1 MRICIAGGG
10 ALGHVIAGYIAGR
23 KGVDVSILTRHPQ
36 DWEQSLNVFTPEGE
50 TILAHLDCVTSD
62 PNEACKDADIVLI
75 CLPGFAIEEELK
87 LIAPY
92 LNRRTWIGSVV
103 SSSGFFFDALRIL
116 DSKQPLFGFQR
127 VPFISRVKEYGHSA
141 MMLGKRSSL
150 NIAVE
155 QYDNKEEIRSTIE
168 QLFYGPVNLLGSHYE
183 VSLTNSNPLLHTSR
197 LYTMW
202 KDYNEGIVYDLQ
214 PQFYYD
220 WTDETSQLL
229 IAMDEEFQRLCK
241 CLPIRKGAIPPLLEY
256 YESTDVASMTRK
268 ITSIPAFAG
277 LLAPMIEVDG
287 GYIPNFGSRYFTED
301 FPYGLKIIHDLAH
314 ENGVEVPMID
324 KVYEWGMSKI

>member
-10 ALGHVIAGYIAGR
+10 ALGHVIAGYIAGE
-23 KGVDVSILTRHPQ
+23 KKAEVNVLTRKS
-36 DWEQSLNVFTPEGE
+36 EQWSDSLTVYSNYGSTVAGR
-50 TILAHLDCVTSD
+50 LHCVTSD
-62 PNEACKDADIVLI
+62 PYIACKDADIVLL
-75 CLPGFAIEEELK
+75 CLPGFAIGEELTK
-87 LIAPY
+87 IVDFLDEK
-92 LNRRTWIGSVV
+92 TWVGSVV
-103 SSSGFFFDALRIL
+103 CSSGFFFEAFKILRPT
-116 DSKQPLFGFQR
+116 QPLFGFQR

-141 MMLGKRSSL
+141 SMLGRRTAL

-155 QYDNKEEIRSTIE
+155 QYDDKEEIRSTVE
-168 QLFYGPVNLLGSHYE
+168 RLFYSPVNLLGSHYE

-197 LYTMW
+197 LYMMW
-202 KDYNEGIVYDLQ
+202 KDYHNGMVYDRQ

-220 WTDETSQLL
+220 WTDETSELL
-229 IAMDEEFQRLCK
+229 IAMDDEFQRLCEK
-241 CLPIRKGAIPPLLEY
+241 FPIRKGAIPPLLEY
-256 YESTDVASMTRK
+256 YESTDAASLTRK

-287 GYIPNFGSRYFTED
+287 GYIPDFASRYFTED

-324 KVYEWGMSKI
+324 KVYEWGITK